1 MSATWGEILLK
12 LENRGNPVFLCH
24 RKAWNMLDEIIRALA
39 LVLVFEGVMP
49 FVAPRRWREIAAFL
63 GTLDER
69 TMRFAGLF
77 SMVSGLVVL
86 FLWR

>member
-1 MSATWGEILLK
+1 
-12 LENRGNPVFLCH
+12 
-24 RKAWNMLDEIIRALA
+24 LA

>member
-1 MSATWGEILLK
+1 M
-12 LENRGNPVFLCH
+12 V
-24 RKAWNMLDEIIRALA
+24 DEIIRALA

-49 FVAPRRWREIAAFL
+49 FVAPARWREIAAFL

-77 SMVSGLVVL
+77 SMVSGLFVL